1 MGRQNYVTRANDG
14 KKFTRNDL
22 VVVFGKTWRIDHI
35 DGSWLIITNDDNEIK
50 NVSVNAVEH
59 VADVERER
67 AIEDILSLD

>member
-1 MGRQNYVTRANDG
+1 MSGFFITRSKDL
-14 KKFTRNDL
+14 KVFKRNDN

>member
-1 MGRQNYVTRANDG
+1 MSGFFITRSKDL
-14 KKFTRNDL
+14 KVFKRNDN

-59 VADVERER
+59 LADVERER
-67 AIEDILSLD
+67 AIEDILNLD